1 MKTTRYIR
9 VKKKMPRRNRLA
21 VLLNDS
27 EQRALDNYCR
37 KYNIQNRS
45 KFIRETLMKNILHR
59 FDTDSPTLFD

>member
-1 MKTTRYIR
+1 
-9 VKKKMPRRNRLA
+9 MPRQNRLV

-37 KYNIQNRS
+37 KFNIQNRS
-45 KFIRETLMKNILHR
+45 RFVRETLMKDILRR